1 MFMSSMSIYKKSK
14 RWGNNDKIAYRLP
27 VKLVCLSFFP
37 PSPHYLIDVQTGK
50 EHKLLQK

>member
-37 PSPHYLIDVQTGK
+37 SLSSLSNRCANRKRT
-50 EHKLLQK
+50 